1 MSTDERRPKIRRTP
15 NLAITVLVTIYVVAL
30 ISAVVL
36 YFVGFAIRGTDTA
49 GAADVFAWGNRLGV
63 LGVFGGMLHLAVGAV
78 RHIVEDNAHR

>member
-36 YFVGFAIRGTDTA
+36 YFVGFAVRPNDAA
-49 GAADVFAWGNRLGV
+49 GAAEVFAWGNRLGV
-63 LGVFGGMLHLAVGAV
+63 LGVLGGMLHLAVAAV
-78 RHIVEDNAHR
+78 RHIVEDNARR